1 MTKIKRNLL
10 YGLSCLLVLCMLVFC
25 LAGCTQT
32 DSKKNNENKKYDVTI
47 KVTNNYGS
55 EWIFTPDIKELSYEF
70 AYTGEDMK
78 FYVDS
83 YNLPDH
89 PKWGNEWF
97 TNTGVGANVFSK
109 TMIYTD
115 LDGKPVADKRPIN
128 EKGSYSICFEA
139 DSTSDLWNYRYIFLN
154 VTVI

>member
-1 MTKIKRNLL
+1 
-10 YGLSCLLVLCMLVFC
+10 MLMFC
-25 LAGCTQT
+25 LSGCTQT

-97 TNTGVGANVFSK
+97 ATTGTGANVFQIHILYGDGEKWLYSVK
-109 TMIYTD
+109 T
-115 LDGKPVADKRPIN
+115 IN
-128 EKGSYSICFEA
+128 ERGSYSICVIAE
-139 DSTSDLWNYRYIFLN
+139 SSSDLWNFRGVYLN